1 MGQLHRYMFWQ
12 LVWWTIVVAATLT
25 CVVWLTQSLRFVE
38 MIVNTGL
45 SATTFVTFTLL
56 LLPSFLS
63 LIGPIAVFAAI
74 MFTYTKML
82 NDSEIVVLRAT
93 GMSPFK
99 IGRPALI
106 LATLVMLLGYLN
118 TIYLMPAS
126 FREFKDLQREFRSE
140 LSSLFLQEGVFN
152 PVIDGVTVFI
162 RERSKDGQLYGI
174 IIHDERIS
182 EKPVTMMAEQGAIVS
197 SDKGPRVL
205 MVNGNRQ
212 EVREDDGRLSLLY
225 FDRYTFDLSALNKT
239 EINLWR
245 EPEERFIHELFF
257 PSDQAEVVYNY
268 RLLRMEGLFRLSSP
282 LLYVA
287 FAVIGLAFL
296 LGGEFNRRGQ
306 FLRILIAVCC
316 LTAIQIIVLNIKNL
330 GEKTPALESIIYLLP
345 LLATAGFL
353 LILISSKPRLDRR
366 RFLTQILYAE
376 NNYLDRSDAT
386 HSDQNSEELTA
397 TIELTAEQES
407 EAYRRECNIKQR

>member
-1 MGQLHRYMFWQ
+1 MGQLHRYIFRQ
-12 LVWWTIVVAATLT
+12 LVWWTIIVSVSLT
-25 CVVWLTQSLRFVE
+25 CIVWLTQSLRFVE

-45 SATTFVTFTLL
+45 SVTTFVTFTLL

-63 LIGPIAVFAAI
+63 LIGPIAVFAAV

-82 NDSEIVVLRAT
+82 NDSEIVILRAT
-93 GMSPFK
+93 GMSPLK
-99 IGRPALI
+99 IGRPALL

-118 TIYLMPAS
+118 SIYLMPAS

-152 PVIDGVTVFI
+152 PVVDGITVFI
-162 RERSKDGQLYGI
+162 RERSESGQLYGI
-174 IIHDERIS
+174 IIHDERIP

-239 EINLWR
+239 EIDLWR
-245 EPEERFIHELFF
+245 EPRERFLHELFF
-257 PSDQAEVVYNY
+257 SPEEAGKIYNY
-268 RLLRMEGLFRLSSP
+268 RELRMEGIFRLSSP
-282 LLYVA
+282 LLYLA
-287 FAVIGLAFL
+287 FTAIGLALL
-296 LGGEFNRRGQ
+296 LGGDFNRRGQ

-316 LTAIQIIVLNIKNL
+316 VTAIQVVVLSMKNL
-330 GEKTPALESIIYLLP
+330 GEKTPALEPVMYLVPIIATIGFVIVMISGKPRTGGRKASGKNLP
-345 LLATAGFL
+345 QRELAT
-353 LILISSKPRLDRR
+353 
-366 RFLTQILYAE
+366 
-376 NNYLDRSDAT
+376 
-386 HSDQNSEELTA
+386 
-397 TIELTAEQES
+397 
-407 EAYRRECNIKQR
+407 

>member
-1 MGQLHRYMFWQ
+1 MGQLHRYIFRQ
-12 LVWWTIVVAATLT
+12 LVWWTIIVSVSLT
-25 CVVWLTQSLRFVE
+25 CIVWLTQSLRFVE

-45 SATTFVTFTLL
+45 SVTTFVTFTLL

-63 LIGPIAVFAAI
+63 LIGPIAVFAAV

-82 NDSEIVVLRAT
+82 NDSEIVILRAT
-93 GMSPFK
+93 GMSPLK
-99 IGRPALI
+99 IGRPALL

-118 TIYLMPAS
+118 SIYLMPAS

-152 PVIDGVTVFI
+152 PVVDGITVFI
-162 RERSKDGQLYGI
+162 RERSESGQFFGI
-174 IIHDERIS
+174 IIHDERIP

-239 EINLWR
+239 EIDLWR
-245 EPEERFIHELFF
+245 EPRERFLHELFF
-257 PSDQAEVVYNY
+257 SPEEAGKIYNY
-268 RLLRMEGLFRLSSP
+268 RELRMEGIFRLSSP
-282 LLYVA
+282 LLYLA
-287 FAVIGLAFL
+287 FTAIGLALL
-296 LGGEFNRRGQ
+296 LGGDFNRRGQ

-316 LTAIQIIVLNIKNL
+316 VTAIQVVVLSMKNL
-330 GEKTPALESIIYLLP
+330 GEKTPALEPVMYLVPIIATISFVIIMISGKP
-345 LLATAGFL
+345 RTGGRKASGKNIPQRELAT
-353 LILISSKPRLDRR
+353 
-366 RFLTQILYAE
+366 
-376 NNYLDRSDAT
+376 
-386 HSDQNSEELTA
+386 
-397 TIELTAEQES
+397 
-407 EAYRRECNIKQR
+407 

>member
-1 MGQLHRYMFWQ
+1 MGQLHGYIFRQ
-12 LVWWTIVVAATLT
+12 LVWWTVVVAATLT

-63 LIGPIAVFAAI
+63 LIGPIAVFAAV

-82 NDSEIVVLRAT
+82 NDSEIVVLRAS

-99 IGRPALI
+99 IGRPALL
-106 LATLVMLLGYLN
+106 LAALVMLLGYLN

-174 IIHDERIS
+174 IIHDERVL

-197 SDKGPRVL
+197 SDTGPRVL

-225 FDRYTFDLSALNKT
+225 FDRYTFDLSALNKA
-239 EINLWR
+239 EMNLWR
-245 EPEERFIHELFF
+245 EPEERFLNELLFS
-257 PSDQAEVVYNY
+257 SDQAELVYNY

-282 LLYVA
+282 LLYLA
-287 FAVIGLAFL
+287 FTAIGLALL

-316 LTAIQIIVLNIKNL
+316 VTAIQILFLSVKNL
-330 GEKTPALESIIYLLP
+330 GEKTPALESVIYLLP

-353 LILISSKPRLDRR
+353 LILISGKPGLDRKSFR
-366 RFLTQILYAE
+366 RK
-376 NNYLDRSDAT
+376 
-386 HSDQNSEELTA
+386 
-397 TIELTAEQES
+397 
-407 EAYRRECNIKQR
+407 NIAPGGFQT

>member
-1 MGQLHRYMFWQ
+1 MGQLHRYMFRQ

-205 MVNGNRQ
+205 MINGNRQ

-245 EPEERFIHELFF
+245 EPEERFIHQIRRNSFTTI
-257 PSDQAEVVYNY
+257 
-268 RLLRMEGLFRLSSP
+268 
-282 LLYVA
+282 A
-287 FAVIGLAFL
+287 FSEWKAFSAFHHRCFML
-296 LGGEFNRRGQ
+296 HSRR
-306 FLRILIAVCC
+306 
-316 LTAIQIIVLNIKNL
+316 
-330 GEKTPALESIIYLLP
+330 
-345 LLATAGFL
+345 
-353 LILISSKPRLDRR
+353 
-366 RFLTQILYAE
+366 
-376 NNYLDRSDAT
+376 
-386 HSDQNSEELTA
+386 
-397 TIELTAEQES
+397 
-407 EAYRRECNIKQR
+407 

>member
-1 MGQLHRYMFWQ
+1 MGQLHRYIFRQ
-12 LVWWTIVVAATLT
+12 LVWWTIIVSVSLT
-25 CVVWLTQSLRFVE
+25 CIVWLTQSLRFVE

-45 SATTFVTFTLL
+45 SVTTFVTFTLL

-63 LIGPIAVFAAI
+63 LIGPIAVFAAV

-82 NDSEIVVLRAT
+82 NDSEIVILRAT
-93 GMSPFK
+93 GMSPLK
-99 IGRPALI
+99 IGRPALL

-118 TIYLMPAS
+118 SIYLMPAS

-152 PVIDGVTVFI
+152 PVVDGITVFI
-162 RERSKDGQLYGI
+162 RARSESGQLYGI
-174 IIHDERIS
+174 IIHDGRIP

-239 EINLWR
+239 EIDLWR
-245 EPEERFIHELFF
+245 EPRERFLHELFF
-257 PSDQAEVVYNY
+257 SPEEAAKIYNY
-268 RLLRMEGLFRLSSP
+268 RELRMEGISRLSSP
-282 LLYVA
+282 LLYLA
-287 FAVIGLAFL
+287 FTAIGLALL
-296 LGGEFNRRGQ
+296 LGGDFNRRGQ

-316 LTAIQIIVLNIKNL
+316 VTAIQVVVLSMKNL
-330 GEKTPALESIIYLLP
+330 GEKTPALEPVMYLVPIIATIGFVIVMISGKPRTGGRKASGKNLP
-345 LLATAGFL
+345 PRELAT
-353 LILISSKPRLDRR
+353 
-366 RFLTQILYAE
+366 
-376 NNYLDRSDAT
+376 
-386 HSDQNSEELTA
+386 
-397 TIELTAEQES
+397 
-407 EAYRRECNIKQR
+407 